1 MPSASTFL
9 VFAIAAFGVLVIPGP
24 AVLYIVTRSIHHGR
38 AAGLVSV
45 LGVATGSLVH
55 VVAAALGMSAL
66 LMSSA
71 LAFRTVKLLGAAYL
85 IWLGIRTLAGR
96 DDDDVPEGSEAVQL
110 SRAYGQGVVVNILNP
125 KTALFFLAF
134 LPQFVDPTT
143 GAAAPQMLMLGA
155 VFVALGCLSDGTY
168 ALVASRLG
176 EWLRSRPTFA
186 RNRRYLSGGAY
197 LTLGVAAALTGH
209 RPRVV

>member
-1 MPSASTFL
+1 MPDASTFL
-9 VFAIAAFGVLVIPGP
+9 LFAIAALGLLVVPGP

-55 VVAAALGMSAL
+55 VAAATLGLSAL

-71 LAFRTVKLLGAAYL
+71 LAFEAVKLLGAAYL
-85 IWLGIRTLAGR
+85 IWLGIRTLRGR
-96 DDDDVPEGSEAVQL
+96 DEDGLPEDDEPADL
-110 SRAYGQGVVVNILNP
+110 RRAYVQGVVVNVLNP

-134 LPQFVDPTT
+134 LPQFVDPDA
-143 GAAAPQMLMLGA
+143 GPAAPQMLMLGA
-155 VFVALGCLSDGTY
+155 LFVTLGCLSDGTY

-176 EWLRSRPTFA
+176 EWLRSRPGFG
-186 RNRRYLSGGAY
+186 RNRRYVSGGAY
-197 LTLGVAAALTGH
+197 ITLGAVAALTGH
-209 RPRVV
+209 RSD